1 MSVNEEDIVAV
12 PHKYDKF
19 VHTNGIPYAHL
30 EVPIAF
36 LSEELPI
43 EATWSAKTVDDD
55 GVSTS
60 QKTIE
65 EYSIS
70 IRKSID
76 ETKAIICLAAT
87 VAPTYRV
94 PILTY
99 DDLQDWE
106 TWLDTKGHTIDSWL
120 TVSERNT
127 LLETEAYSNE

>member
-1 MSVNEEDIVAV
+1 MSENES
-12 PHKYDKF
+12 HKYDKF
-19 VHTNGIPYAHL
+19 VYTNGIPYAYL

-36 LSEELPI
+36 LSEELPTDADYSTK
-43 EATWSAKTVDDD
+43 EWSIPTDVDEPQ
-55 GVSTS
+55 TPIA

-70 IRKSID
+70 ITKSID

-94 PILTY
+94 SILTY